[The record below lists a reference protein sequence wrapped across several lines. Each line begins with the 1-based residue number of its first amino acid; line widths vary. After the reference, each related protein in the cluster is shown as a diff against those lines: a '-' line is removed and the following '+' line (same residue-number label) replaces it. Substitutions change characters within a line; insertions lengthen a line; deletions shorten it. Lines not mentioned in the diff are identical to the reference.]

1 VHSTRRLK
9 LGLKRAPTSIEAKP
23 ALHLQASTHQQQPPN
38 DSDTSYRYATQTNRN
53 PPSPVKVQQTARNT
67 SNTARRSPETTRRC
81 QPASPDTSLRCQPT
95 SCMSSPRLQS
105 GPDGSARHGFMC
117 PKKYLKR
124 SLIFGV
130 GDQHPPSLRFLRR
143 VRGVGSRQVQDP
155 LTFPG
160 IQAAK
165 KHDIPY
171 AMFVVARRIMAA
183 WIESTLPRSTEMPY
197 IPSGLKER
205 ILGDGCSRSQ
215 DLLWHAW
222 CTSPRW

>member
-1 VHSTRRLK
+1 MIQIPPTDTPRKRTEIHPAQSKSSKLHATLQILPEDHPKITRNHPKMPTCKPRYEPEMPAYK
-9 LGLKRAPTSIEAKP
+9 LYAAD
-23 ALHLQASTHQQQPPN
+23 HLAWSM
-38 DSDTSYRYATQTNRN
+38 SCS
-53 PPSPVKVQQTARNT
+53 V
-67 SNTARRSPETTRRC
+67 
-81 QPASPDTSLRCQPT
+81 SL
-95 SCMSSPRLQS
+95 SSPRLQS

-130 GDQHPPSLRFLRR
+130 GDQHPPSLRSLRR
-143 VRGVGSRQVQDP
+143 VRGVESRQVQDP

-197 IPSGLKER
+197 IPSDLKHL
-205 ILGDGCSRSQ
+205 LGPVHPIWPQRED
-215 DLLWHAW
+215 
-222 CTSPRW
+222 PR